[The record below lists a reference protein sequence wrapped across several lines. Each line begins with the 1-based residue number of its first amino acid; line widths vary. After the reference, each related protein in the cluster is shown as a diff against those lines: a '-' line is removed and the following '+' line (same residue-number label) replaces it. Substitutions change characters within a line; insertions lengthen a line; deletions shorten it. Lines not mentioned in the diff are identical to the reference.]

1 MFGILYEGHHHIQ
14 KNMEQVFRIHGPM
27 KIADILFRKAI
38 LNPMHYY
45 IITTLKEASLSYLS
59 KVLCKMLNLEFES
72 SSKYQ
77 KFKTFVKAESSLD
90 HLNSLM
96 SDVGKC
102 NARAKLLII
111 ISSSYNMN

>member
-1 MFGILYEGHHHIQ
+1 
-14 KNMEQVFRIHGPM
+14 MEQVFRIHGPM
-27 KIADILFRKAI
+27 KIADVLFRKKI

-45 IITTLKEASLSYLS
+45 IIGTLKEASLSYLS

-77 KFKTFVKAESSLD
+77 KFKTFVKAESSFNL
-90 HLNSLM
+90 LSSLI

-102 NARAKLLII
+102 SARAK
-111 ISSSYNMN
+111 